1 MLSVKQVSF
10 HYEDNEKEILS
21 NVNLNIK
28 RGTSIAFIGPSGAGK
43 TTMADLILGILHP
56 TSGIIEADGKNIED
70 NIKGWYKQIGYT
82 PQTIYLMDDSIRNNI
97 AFGLKEDEI
106 DDDKVW
112 KALEKAQLDEF
123 VKGLPEGIDTNL
135 GDRGVRCSG
144 GQRQRL
150 GIARALY
157 NDPEFLILDEAT
169 SALDNE
175 TEKAIMEAIDGLKG
189 KKTLLIIAHRLSTT
203 KNCDQIYKIQNQRIM
218 QV

>member
-1 MLSVKQVSF
+1 MESV
-10 HYEDNEKEILS
+10 
-21 NVNLNIK
+21 
-28 RGTSIAFIGPSGAGK
+28 R
-43 TTMADLILGILHP
+43 
-56 TSGIIEADGKNIED
+56 
-70 NIKGWYKQIGYT
+70 
-82 PQTIYLMDDSIRNNI
+82 
-97 AFGLKEDEI
+97 
-106 DDDKVW
+106 
-112 KALEKAQLDEF
+112 KAQLDEF

>member
-1 MLSVKQVSF
+1 
-10 HYEDNEKEILS
+10 
-21 NVNLNIK
+21 
-28 RGTSIAFIGPSGAGK
+28 
-43 TTMADLILGILHP
+43 
-56 TSGIIEADGKNIED
+56 
-70 NIKGWYKQIGYT
+70 
-82 PQTIYLMDDSIRNNI
+82 MDDSIRNNI

-157 NDPEFLILDEAT
+157 NDPECLE
-169 SALDNE
+169 
-175 TEKAIMEAIDGLKG
+175 
-189 KKTLLIIAHRLSTT
+189 
-203 KNCDQIYKIQNQRIM
+203 
-218 QV
+218 